1 MTPRRILLMMSALFA
16 FGAVYALY
24 ARAFGWLDGLP
35 TLKDEMLVRAAGE
48 FLPPARPSSPTI
60 DRLKQ
65 AFGENAPETEPAFYP
80 FQLQFRNGETS
91 LVLASGSP
99 PSTPNSKRVTLSPFS
114 VAIFSKPR
122 PPHLLEPGE
131 VNEITTFHADKAVLE
146 FDRKIETP
154 ADMNTAKLIRLELI
168 SDPEQAIPDT
178 LKRRGHVH
186 ITNNQRSADSNRFLI
201 LKTVGPMFYRDP
213 KYAEGPDKLGPD
225 VWTDAPIEIVDRS
238 NLPRKAGVDAAVA
251 PTASEETPQQCRR
264 RGHPGRSSTAA
275 ADRHRG
281 RVADPS

>member
-1 MTPRRILLMMSALFA
+1 MTPRRILLMMGAIFA

-99 PSTPNSKRVTLSPFS
+99 PSSPN
-114 VAIFSKPR
+114 
-122 PPHLLEPGE
+122 
-131 VNEITTFHADKAVLE
+131 
-146 FDRKIETP
+146 
-154 ADMNTAKLIRLELI
+154 
-168 SDPEQAIPDT
+168 
-178 LKRRGHVH
+178 
-186 ITNNQRSADSNRFLI
+186 
-201 LKTVGPMFYRDP
+201 
-213 KYAEGPDKLGPD
+213 
-225 VWTDAPIEIVDRS
+225 
-238 NLPRKAGVDAAVA
+238 
-251 PTASEETPQQCRR
+251 
-264 RGHPGRSSTAA
+264 
-275 ADRHRG
+275 
-281 RVADPS
+281 